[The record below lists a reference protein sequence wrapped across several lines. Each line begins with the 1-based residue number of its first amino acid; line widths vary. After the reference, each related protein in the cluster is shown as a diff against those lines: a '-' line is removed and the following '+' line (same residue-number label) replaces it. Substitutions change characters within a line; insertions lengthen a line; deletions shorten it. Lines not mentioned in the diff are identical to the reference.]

1 MPVAAGFSWD
11 NSLLPLI
18 LVNRHQN
25 QLFAMFSCKSFTI
38 ALLFLSVQAGVLAQ
52 TRTDRKLQQKINE
65 LVANHHLRGVAGIYV
80 KNLRTGK
87 AAAYQADTVFPT
99 ASMVK
104 VPILIGVMDK
114 IEQGELQYGQVLE
127 YKDSL
132 LYAGVDILGSFKSG
146 EKIELSKV
154 MMLMLTMSDNTASLW
169 LQSLAGTGTRINEL
183 LDSLGLPHT
192 RVNSRTPGREENRKQ
207 YGWGQSTPR
216 EMTILLEKIY
226 RGEVVSRKASERM
239 LRVLGRNYH
248 DVNGISQVPPY
259 VFVAS
264 KTGEVNQSRNETL
277 LVMAPHGAYVYTIQT
292 KNLED
297 QRWNASNEGWV
308 LCRKL
313 GALLWDYFEP
323 RSKWKPA
330 E

>member
-1 MPVAAGFSWD
+1 M
-11 NSLLPLI
+11 
-18 LVNRHQN
+18 LVC
-25 QLFAMFSCKSFTI
+25 STT
-38 ALLFLSVQAGVLAQ
+38 AQ
-52 TRTDRKLQQKINE
+52 TRTDRKLQQKITA
-65 LVANHHLRGVAGIYV
+65 LVQAQGVRGVVGIYV

-87 AAAYQADTVFPT
+87 EAAFQPDTVFPT

-104 VPILIGVMDK
+104 VPILVGIMDK
-114 IEQGELQYGQVLE
+114 IQKGELQYNQELI

-132 LYAGVDILGSFKSG
+132 LYAGEDILGSFKSG
-146 EKIELSKV
+146 EKIALSKV

-169 LQSLAGTGTRINEL
+169 LQSLAGTGARINVI
-183 LDSLGLPHT
+183 LDSLGLRDT

-207 YGWGQSTPR
+207 FGWGQTTPR
-216 EMTILLEKIY
+216 EMSTLMEKIY
-226 RGEVVSRKASERM
+226 RGQVISPEASERM

-264 KTGEVNQSRNETL
+264 KTGEVNQSRNETI
-277 LVMAPHGAYVYTIQT
+277 LVMAPHGPYAYTIST

-297 QRWNASNEGWV
+297 QSWTPSNEGWV

-313 GALLWDYFEP
+313 AALLWEYYEP
-323 RSKWKPA
+323 KSKWKA
-330 E
+330 Q